1 MGSFLFISD
10 YFSHFN
16 VFYNCIDYQITI
28 LCKDKQ
34 NTLHAIR
41 LYQIMCVLLH
51 LHTNITHKQDMV
63 VKNRIHPEKRAGIEK
78 NVPLHLHVFFDNRRV
93 CTFYTGFRCNI
104 DCWDADKQGMSKN
117 QVNKSG
123 QTSSYVNLH
132 LKAIRAAVDTW
143 AKENPN
149 GTKDDLLK
157 TLRKAADKKEKVV
170 PVETESIYMLF
181 DNFLKERK
189 LSENRYEHY
198 MVLKRCLERYEV
210 HSNNPFTFELDL
222 PSFENYLSIEH
233 TLRKKQHQRGIN
245 TVTGLMSKLRS
256 FFLWAVANEH
266 TTINPFHKFKIEEAM
281 YGTPYFITIDE
292 RNYLYKHDFKAR
304 TELSIQRDIFIFQCH
319 VGCRIGDLMTFTSS
333 NVIDGYLEFIADK
346 TAKKNLRTIR
356 IPLSNTAKEII
367 NKYAGGVMLLPFI
380 SEVNYNLAIKEMFLI
395 AKLTRSITVLNTI
408 TRKDEQKPLNEIASS
423 GLARRCLIGNL
434 YSKVQDPNIVGSI
447 SGHVEGSKAFNRYRT
462 IDDKIKTD
470 TINLIQ

>member
-1 MGSFLFISD
+1 MIASSKI
-10 YFSHFN
+10 Y
-16 VFYNCIDYQITI
+16 
-28 LCKDKQ
+28 
-34 NTLHAIR
+34 
-41 LYQIMCVLLH
+41 
-51 LHTNITHKQDMV
+51 
-63 VKNRIHPEKRAGIEK
+63 PEKRKGIEK
-78 NVPLHLHVFFDNRRV
+78 NVPIMLHIFFDKKRV
-93 CTFYTGFRCNI
+93 SVFNTGFRCDINI
-104 DCWDADKQGMSKN
+104 VKDGTMKQWDAGLQLMKRN
-117 QVNKSG
+117 QVNKQG
-123 QTSSYVNLH
+123 QTSATVNLK
-132 LKAIRAAVDTW
+132 LNAIRGTVDTW
-143 AKENPN
+143 AAANPN
-149 GTKDDLLK
+149 GIIDELLK
-157 TLRKAADKKEKVV
+157 ELRTVAGKKEKVTV
-170 PVETESIYMLF
+170 VESDTIYTLF

-189 LSENRYEHY
+189 LSDNRYEHY
-198 MVLKRCLERYEV
+198 MVLKRCLERYEA
-210 HSNNPFTFELDL
+210 HSKNPFTFELEL

-292 RNYLYKHDFKAR
+292 RNSLYNHDFKDR
-304 TELSIQRDIFIFQCH
+304 KELSIQKDIFIFQCH
-319 VGCRIGDLMTFTSS
+319 VGCRVGDLMTFTIS

-356 IPLSNTAKEII
+356 IPLSDTAKEII
-367 NKYAGGVMLLPFI
+367 NKYEGGEMLLPFI